1 MRIPAPLKKYQ
12 LTYVGAGKITH
23 SVQIRAKS
31 KKEAQQ
37 IWCNWLDDTATDPSF
52 MKEFCIL
59 ETKLLKPNQLGFGI
73 FINKPDES
81 L

>member
-31 KKEAQQ
+31 KNS
-37 IWCNWLDDTATDPSF
+37 WT
-52 MKEFCIL
+52 
-59 ETKLLKPNQLGFGI
+59 PNKYGVIG
-73 FINKPDES
+73 
-81 L
+81 